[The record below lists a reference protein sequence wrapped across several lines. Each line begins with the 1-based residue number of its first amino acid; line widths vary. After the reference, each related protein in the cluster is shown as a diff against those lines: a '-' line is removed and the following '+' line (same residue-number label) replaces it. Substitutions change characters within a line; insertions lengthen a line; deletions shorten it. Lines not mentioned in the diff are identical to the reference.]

1 MGVCEIWWTFPKKA
15 GILVFKVSSMAA
27 LYFICSYPQLVGVL
41 LILVYGLWRY
51 SFAKGADKRT
61 DWLVGAA
68 AIAVP
73 AELAAQVV
81 TRKLSHL
88 RPLKYDLFIY
98 WLDGRLGFQPSFAI
112 GQLAVHHL
120 WLREFFAFTYGF
132 CTLGML
138 AVFIAY
144 LWLRS
149 EAETVDVIRVFALNL
164 FVAVP
169 IYLLVP
175 VCGPAYAFPD
185 FPTLPSHF
193 WPHLIAISAPPNG
206 IPSVHFSTALL
217 VAWFARRW
225 PLGRVAGVVY
235 VVLTAA
241 ATMGSGEHYL
251 FDLLVAVP
259 YAICMYR
266 LGSRRN
272 LRVHAEIP
280 ATAQVEEAHCV
291 TRPSATI
298 PSEL

>member
-1 MGVCEIWWTFPKKA
+1 
-15 GILVFKVSSMAA
+15 MAA
-27 LYFICSYPQLVGVL
+27 LDFICSYPQLVGIP

-51 SFAKGADKRT
+51 SSTKGADNRT
-61 DWLVGAA
+61 DWLLAAA

-73 AELAAQVV
+73 AELAAQAV
-81 TRKLSHL
+81 TVWLSHL
-88 RPLKYDLFIY
+88 RPLKCDLFIY

-112 GQLAVHHL
+112 GQLAAHNL
-120 WLREFFAFTYGF
+120 WLRQLLSFTYGS

-138 AVFIAY
+138 AIFIAY

-149 EAETVDVIRVFALNL
+149 EAETVDVVRVFGLNL

-175 VCGPAYAFPD
+175 VCGPAFAFPD
-185 FPTLPSHF
+185 FPALPPQLS
-193 WPHLIAISAPPNG
+193 PHLIAIFAPPNG

-225 PLGRVAGVVY
+225 PIGLVAGVIY
-235 VVLTAA
+235 VVLTAG
-241 ATMGSGEHYL
+241 ATMGSGQHYL

-259 YAICMYR
+259 YAMCMYR
-266 LGSRRN
+266 LGSKPK
-272 LRVHAEIP
+272 LVAHAEMP
-280 ATAQVEEAHCV
+280 ATVQVGEAHGV
-291 TRPSATI
+291 TSPSVTS

>member
-1 MGVCEIWWTFPKKA
+1 
-15 GILVFKVSSMAA
+15 MAA
-27 LYFICSYPQLVGVL
+27 LYFICSYPQLVGIP
-41 LILVYGLWRY
+41 LILVYGLWQY
-51 SFAKGADKRT
+51 SSAKGADKRT
-61 DWLVGAA
+61 DWLVAAA

-73 AELAAQVV
+73 AEMAAQAV
-81 TRKLSHL
+81 TVWLSGL

-112 GQLAVHHL
+112 GQLAAHNL
-120 WLREFFAFTYGF
+120 WLRQLLAFTYGS

-149 EAETVDVIRVFALNL
+149 EAETRDVVRVFGLNL

-175 VCGPAYAFPD
+175 VCGPAFAFPD
-185 FPTLPSHF
+185 FPALPSQLS
-193 WPHLIAISAPPNG
+193 PHLIAISAPPNG

-225 PLGRVAGVVY
+225 PMGRVAGVIY

-266 LGSRRN
+266 LGSKAK
-272 LRVHAEIP
+272 LVTHAEVP
-280 ATAQVEEAHCV
+280 ATAQVGAAHGLPSPSV
-291 TRPSATI
+291 TSPSK
-298 PSEL
+298 P